1 MKKLIV
7 LVLMVMIGIGLF
19 VVKAKADSS
28 NYPYYNPIRTIVRQT
43 IGATSNSVLVGHA
56 VVVYKVSGYAT
67 SAAEIFGLYDTIS
80 LSSVTAS
87 NVKLEGGQATQY
99 NAIANGGFIDFGDEG
114 LVFNTGLTVIVSNG
128 SIIVEYA

>member
-28 NYPYYNPIRTIVRQT
+28 NYPYYNPLRTIVRQT
-43 IGATSNSVLVGHA
+43 IGATSNSVLVSHA

-67 SAAEIFGLYDTIS
+67 SAAEIFGLYDTVVPS
-80 LSSVTAS
+80 LKPLAKLNEDNPIPIRTART
-87 NVKLEGGQATQY
+87 KL
-99 NAIANGGFIDFGDEG
+99 NNNFFI
-114 LVFNTGLTVIVSNG
+114 
-128 SIIVEYA
+128 